1 MSKLNVQVECWDAV
15 AARVTEVWHKA
26 EHGEAVEASHHLSF
40 ITWESLSAVLTAKRL
55 ELQRHL
61 HRHPAASIAA
71 LARDL
76 DRNYR
81 RVHDDVEM
89 LTNADCDSIQTN
101 IAM

>member
-1 MSKLNVQVECWDAV
+1 M
-15 AARVTEVWHKA
+15 
-26 EHGEAVEASHHLSF
+26 G
-40 ITWESLSAVLTAKRL
+40 SLSAVLTAKRL

-81 RVHDDVEM
+81 RVHEDVEM
-89 LTNADCDSIQTN
+89 LTNAGLIDRSGEGLHADYDSIQTN